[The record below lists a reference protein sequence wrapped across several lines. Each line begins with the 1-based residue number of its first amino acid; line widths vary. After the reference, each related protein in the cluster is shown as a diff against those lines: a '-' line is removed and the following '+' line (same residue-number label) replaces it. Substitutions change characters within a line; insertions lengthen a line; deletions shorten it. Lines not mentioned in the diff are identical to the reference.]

1 MAHDRP
7 VDLSGATHPNPIAL
21 ASGGRS
27 GSCAACCEDEAK
39 MEGILVPIT
48 LFVVLGI
55 GIVIPFSLRSR
66 ERMKVLEVVRSISEQ
81 GATPPPQLLA
91 ALEAIAQRDPLATP
105 ERDMRRGAT
114 LLAVCAA
121 MIAMGVAL
129 YFLTGARQP
138 FLAMAG
144 ASAFPG
150 FIGLTQLGFW
160 LAARSKRDL

>member
-1 MAHDRP
+1 MVGEFVP
-7 VDLSGATHPNPIAL
+7 
-21 ASGGRS
+21 
-27 GSCAACCEDEAK
+27 
-39 MEGILVPIT
+39 ILVPMS
-48 LFVVLGI
+48 LFLMVAAIV
-55 GIVIPFSLRSR
+55 VIPIWLRSR
-66 ERMKVLEVVRSISEQ
+66 ERLKVMEVVRSISEQ

-91 ALEAIAQRDPLATP
+91 ALDAIAQRDPLATP

-129 YFLTGARQP
+129 YYLTGAREP
-138 FLAMAG
+138 CLAMVG

-160 LAARSKRDL
+160 LAARSKRNV